1 MLNKFLNHTLYIK
14 IFPNRFQIRDVN
26 QQTEYTAQAAQPF
39 TTTRL
44 LVGSFTH
51 AEKALKD
58 GLKSI
63 PRGLFTPSPIIVI
76 QPMAMVEGG
85 LSEVEERAIRELAMS
100 AGARKAFVTAG
111 KELSDQDVL
120 SIANR

>member
-1 MLNKFLNHTLYIK
+1 MLKKFFTHPLYVK
-14 IFPNRFQIRDVN
+14 IFPNRFQIRDIH
-26 QQTEYTAQAAQPF
+26 QQTEHTILATQPF

-44 LVGSFTH
+44 LVGSFTL
-51 AEKALKD
+51 AEKALVD
-58 GLKSI
+58 GMKSLR
-63 PRGLFTPSPIIVI
+63 RGLFAPAPIIVI

-100 AGARKAFVTAG
+100 AGARKAFASVG

-120 SIANR
+120 EIIRR